1 MMKNR
6 LEEKLQ
12 SEKPTYSDDEVMW
25 LLEHIGHSDAA
36 IRDELV
42 YISLG
47 RGLFEGLFTRD
58 QFRLLVEKSLAKD
71 YLLYRMDERGLAAL
85 TRSFTALLLGH
96 LLEVSCLLDSPYFQ
110 LISEQEYQSI
120 GQKAYEYLE
129 KEQDFTG
136 YSDNYGWVHAFAHG
150 ADLAVALVKH
160 PFFQQE
166 DWSRLFPIVTGIFQ
180 RLPQRFV
187 DDEEWRL
194 ARVIYEAIK
203 HGHLQ
208 EGILIDWIKTLH
220 FPLETN
226 RDFYRFS
233 AVRSCL
239 LEIYLQLD
247 KENLLSGA
255 LKQVIQ
261 DWGIGD

>member
-1 MMKNR
+1 MMKNC
-6 LEEKLQ
+6 LEKKLH
-12 SEKPTYSDDEVMW
+12 SENPTYSDDEVMW
-25 LLEHIGHSDAA
+25 LLENIGHSDAA

-47 RGLFEGLFTRD
+47 RGLFEGLFTRE
-58 QFRLLVEKSLAKD
+58 QFRLLLEESLAKD
-71 YLLYRMDERGLAAL
+71 YLLYRMDQRGLATL
-85 TRSFTALLLGH
+85 KRSFTALLLGH
-96 LLEVSCLLDSPYFQ
+96 LVEVSCLPGSPYFQ
-110 LISEQEYQSI
+110 LVSEQEYQSI
-120 GQKAYEYLE
+120 CQKTYEYLG
-129 KEQDFTG
+129 KEQDFAG

-150 ADLAVALVKH
+150 ADLAVAIVKH

-166 DWSRLFPIVTGIFQ
+166 DWSRLFSALTGIFQ

-194 ARVIYEAIK
+194 ARVIYEAMK
-203 HGHLQ
+203 CGHLQ
-208 EGILIDWIKTLH
+208 EDILVDWIKTLH

-226 RDFYRFS
+226 LDFYRFS

-247 KENLLSGA
+247 RENLLSEE
-255 LKQVIQ
+255 LRKTIQ
-261 DWGIGD
+261 EKVS